1 MTCGFVFKRLTFKFL
16 IYPVSDLSL
25 ITPVQKK
32 EDIALDLTLRPR
44 LFGEYIGQKNAKE
57 NLEIIISAA
66 KQREEP
72 LEHMLFYGPAGLGK
86 TTLAHVVTNELES
99 NIKVTSG
106 PALERAG
113 DLASLLTNLED
124 GDVLFI
130 DEIHRLNRAVEEAL
144 YPAMEDFRLD
154 IVIGKG
160 PSAQVLQINL
170 PRFTLIGA
178 TTRIGLLTN
187 PLRSRFGG
195 LFRLNLY
202 SEDEIEQILFR
213 SSKILNIPLKEEGAK
228 KIAKCSR
235 RNPRIANRLLKRVR
249 DFAQVKG
256 NGIINDKISKTALSM
271 LEIDDLG
278 LERVDRELLRIIIEK
293 FNGGPVG
300 VQTLSA
306 SLGEEADTLVDVYEP
321 YLMELGFI
329 ARTPRGR
336 VATAMAY
343 RHLGINHNEPLF

>member
-1 MTCGFVFKRLTFKFL
+1 MSVIKEEEN
-16 IYPVSDLSL
+16 LSL
-25 ITPVQKK
+25 TTPVQKT
-32 EDIALDLTLRPR
+32 EDLVLDLTLRPR
-44 LFGEYIGQKNAKE
+44 FLNEYIGQKNAKD

-66 KQREEP
+66 KIREEP
-72 LEHMLFYGPAGLGK
+72 IEHMLFYGPAGLGK
-86 TTLAHVVTNELES
+86 TTLAHVVTNEIEK
-99 NIKVTSG
+99 NIKITSG

-113 DLASLLTNLED
+113 DLASLLTNLEE

-130 DEIHRLNRAVEEAL
+130 DEIHRLNRSVEEAL
-144 YPAMEDFRLD
+144 YPAMEDFKLD

-170 PRFTLIGA
+170 PKFTLIGA

-202 SEDEIEQILFR
+202 SEEEIEKILFR
-213 SSKILNIPLKEEGAK
+213 SSKILNVPIKKEGAK

-256 NGIINDKISKTALSM
+256 NGTIDDQIADKALQM
-271 LEIDDLG
+271 LEIDEMG
-278 LERVDRELLRIIIEK
+278 LEKIDRELLKIMIEK
-293 FNGGPVG
+293 FSGGPIG

-306 SLGEEADTLVDVYEP
+306 TLGEEEDTLMDVYEP

-336 VATAMAY
+336 IATPNAY
-343 RHLGINHNEPLF
+343 RHLGLEEKENFNN